1 MPPWLAWLAAY
12 ALVLLAWAL
21 IIMRRSTPTLWK
33 GSSLIIVNSVF
44 VIATIIYGFR
54 RTPGALILS
63 GPVVLLDVA
72 LVLIAVLLRGKW
84 LLVGITPSEASAIL
98 DRCLKQTRSEA
109 RRRQYDYV
117 VRCGDFEM
125 IVGITR
131 NRAALGNLHLPL
143 PGHTIRFTGAKASKK
158 AKLIRSLFSK
168 QFGSSFPTPRIK
180 A

>member
-1 MPPWLAWLAAY
+1 MLPWLAAY
-12 ALVLLAWAL
+12 AVVLLLWAL
-21 IIMRRSTPTLWK
+21 VITRRPTPTLWK
-33 GSSLIIVNSVF
+33 GSSLVIVNSLF
-44 VIATIIYGFR
+44 IIATIIYGFR
-54 RTPGALILS
+54 RTPAALVLPGS
-63 GPVVLLDVA
+63 VVLFDLA
-72 LVLIAVLLRGKW
+72 LVLIALLLRGKW
-84 LLVGITPSEASAIL
+84 LLVGITPAEASAIL
-98 DRCLKQTRSEA
+98 ERCFKQTRSDA
-109 RRRQYDYV
+109 TRREEDYA

-143 PGHTIRFTGAKASKK
+143 PGHTIRFTGAQASKK

>member
-1 MPPWLAWLAAY
+1 MLPWLAAY

-21 IIMRRSTPTLWK
+21 MITRRSTATLWK
-33 GSSLIIVNSVF
+33 GSSLMIVNGIF

-54 RTPGALILS
+54 QTPAALVLPGS
-63 GPVVLLDVA
+63 VVLFDVA

-84 LLVGITPSEASAIL
+84 LLVGITPAEASAIL
-98 DRCLKQTRSEA
+98 ERCFKQTRSDA
-109 RRRQYDYV
+109 TRREYDYV

-131 NRAALGNLHLPL
+131 SRAALGNLHLPL
-143 PGHTIRFTGAKASKK
+143 PGHSIRFTGAQASKK

-168 QFGSSFPTPRIK
+168 QFGNSFPTPRIK